1 MSMSDPIADLL
12 TRIRNAAERRHEYVV
27 IPASNIKVSILEV
40 LKEEGYV
47 EGFEVI
53 EDGARPVVRV
63 NLRYDHGRE
72 PVISHLE
79 RVSKPGRRVYAKKRD
94 IPWVLS
100 GMGLAILTTP
110 KGVMSGKQARREN
123 VGGEVLCYVW

>member
-1 MSMSDPIADLL
+1 MSDPIADLL
-12 TRIRNAAERRHEYVV
+12 TRIRNAGERRHEYVV
-27 IPASNIKVSILEV
+27 VPASNIKVAILQV
-40 LKEEGYV
+40 LRDEGYV
-47 EGFEVI
+47 DGFEVL
-53 EDGARPVVRV
+53 EDGARPVIRV
-63 NLRYDHGRE
+63 NLRYDQERE

-94 IPWVLS
+94 VPWVLS